1 MEGEWDECGPQA
13 RTFSYRHTSSGG
25 VMGGMVAITNN
36 AIVDIR
42 KFPRVDLK
50 SSHHGNKTC
59 NYSWQWMFTKF
70 TVVIIS
76 QWIRI
81 SNHYGVHLN

>member
-1 MEGEWDECGPQA
+1 MVEGERDECGPQA

-42 KFPRVDLK
+42 KFLREWILK
-50 SSHHGNKTC
+50 VLIMGTKLVTIHGDGCSLNL
-59 NYSWQWMFTKF
+59 QW
-70 TVVIIS
+70 
-76 QWIRI
+76 
-81 SNHYGVHLN
+81 